1 MKKFVLIL
9 MTFCAFSIIASAQ
22 FQVTVNLEGDC
33 VQPDQDTYY
42 VVKFYVYNNS
52 TNTLVESQTVSVL
65 TTYAGSPV
73 VLAAQF
79 SSFCTQDNNKVYKI
93 YAEAA
98 KVYFNPLIEICY
110 GKIWTSSLYSCD
122 DFVFGSPIFIGV
134 ITLN

>member
-1 MKKFVLIL
+1 M
-9 MTFCAFSIIASAQ
+9 ASAQ
-22 FQVTVNLEGDC
+22 FQVAVKLVGDC

-73 VLAAQF
+73 VLVAQF

-110 GKIWTSSLYSCD
+110 GKKWTSPLYSCD
-122 DFVFGSPIFIGV
+122 DFVFNSPINIGV
-134 ITLN
+134 ITLD

>member
-1 MKKFVLIL
+1 MKKFCLLI
-9 MTFCAFSIIASAQ
+9 MTFCAFSIMTFAQ
-22 FQVTVNLEGDC
+22 FQVKVVLEGDC

-65 TTYAGSPV
+65 TTYAGNPV
-73 VLAAQF
+73 SLTAQF
-79 SSFCTQDNNKVYKI
+79 SSFCTADNTKIYKI

-110 GKIWTSSLYSCD
+110 GKKWTSQLFSCE
-122 DFVFGSPIFIGV
+122 DFVFNSPINIGV
-134 ITLN
+134 ITLD

>member
-1 MKKFVLIL
+1 MKKFFFIITAL
-9 MTFCAFSIIASAQ
+9 CAFSIMASAQ

-73 VLAAQF
+73 VLVAQF

-110 GKIWTSSLYSCD
+110 GKKWTSPLYSCD
-122 DFVFGSPIFIGV
+122 DFVFNSPINIGV
-134 ITLN
+134 ITLD

>member
-9 MTFCAFSIIASAQ
+9 MTFCAFSIMASAQ
-22 FQVTVNLEGDC
+22 FQVTVKLEGDC

-42 VVKFYVYNNS
+42 VVRFYVYNSN
-52 TNTLVESQTVSVL
+52 TNNLVETQTVSVL

>member
-1 MKKFVLIL
+1 MKKFFFIITAL
-9 MTFCAFSIIASAQ
+9 CAFSIMASAQ
-22 FQVTVNLEGDC
+22 FQVAVKLEGDC

-73 VLAAQF
+73 VLVAQF

-110 GKIWTSSLYSCD
+110 GKKWTSPLYSCD
-122 DFVFGSPIFIGV
+122 DFVFNSPINIGV
-134 ITLN
+134 ITLD

>member
-1 MKKFVLIL
+1 MKKFFLIITAL
-9 MTFCAFSIIASAQ
+9 CAFSIMASAQ

-65 TTYAGSPV
+65 TTYAGIPV

-110 GKIWTSSLYSCD
+110 GKKWTSPLYSCD
-122 DFVFGSPIFIGV
+122 DFVFNSPINIGV
-134 ITLN
+134 ITLD

>member
-9 MTFCAFSIIASAQ
+9 MTFCAFSIMASAQ